1 MEANRQKMKIFQG
14 SESWVVPMENIFCLV
29 WGFGLELEVGIPWP
43 IFSNFTMWYISPA
56 LKNSCIWGIRVLFL
70 NLKNSRFSWP
80 DLRGVHITNN
90 LKNSRFSLPDL
101 PGIEWTLLIFSTAGP
116 LAWLLIREWKLYK
129 LSPENEKTVSITLIQ
144 VADLPNE
151 RFIWQ
156 FFSEA
161 SHCVFK
167 QNRLKE
173 KEFGKCLGQNYFW
186 K

>member
-1 MEANRQKMKIFQG
+1 MGANRQKMKIFQG
-14 SESWVVPMENIFCLV
+14 SGSWVVPMENIFCLV
-29 WGFGLELEVGIPWP
+29 WDFGLEFEVGIPWP

-70 NLKNSRFSWP
+70 
-80 DLRGVHITNN
+80 N

-129 LSPENEKTVSITLIQ
+129 LSPENEKTVSIALIQ

-161 SHCVFK
+161 SRCVFK

>member
-70 NLKNSRFSWP
+70 NLKNSRFS
-80 DLRGVHITNN
+80 
-90 LKNSRFSLPDL
+90 LPDL

-116 LAWLLIREWKLYK
+116 LAWLLIREWKLFSRK
-129 LSPENEKTVSITLIQ
+129 WENSIYYTHTSCWL
-144 VADLPNE
+144 AE
-151 RFIWQ
+151 
-156 FFSEA
+156 
-161 SHCVFK
+161 
-167 QNRLKE
+167 
-173 KEFGKCLGQNYFW
+173 W
-186 K
+186 KVYMAIFQRS

>member
-1 MEANRQKMKIFQG
+1 MGANRQKMKIFQG
-14 SESWVVPMENIFCLV
+14 SGSWVVPMENIFCLV
-29 WGFGLELEVGIPWP
+29 WDFGLEFEVGIPWP

-116 LAWLLIREWKLYK
+116 LAWLLISLENENFTNYLQKMRKQYLLHSYK
-129 LSPENEKTVSITLIQ
+129 LLTCRMKGLYGN
-144 VADLPNE
+144 
-151 RFIWQ
+151 
-156 FFSEA
+156 FSA
-161 SHCVFK
+161 KLVIVFSNK
-167 QNRLKE
+167 IVWKKKN
-173 KEFGKCLGQNYFW
+173 LGNV
-186 K
+186 

>member
-1 MEANRQKMKIFQG
+1 MGANRQKMKIFQG
-14 SESWVVPMENIFCLV
+14 SGSWVVPMENIFCLV
-29 WGFGLELEVGIPWP
+29 WDFGLELEVGIPWP

-70 NLKNSRFSWP
+70 
-80 DLRGVHITNN
+80 N